1 MMKGIEG
8 YRFKY
13 TREWHHLT
21 STSCSDLILST
32 KLVRF
37 IYDTITNN
45 ERVSRHYKSKKGP
58 MSVCDRQR
66 RLRQRSTAFRLG
78 SPREKQCWAGEIRR
92 ELMKL
97 VAIAQRVQDLTL
109 NDLQRETTR

>member
-1 MMKGIEG
+1 LTSSTIDLFSGLLAEVEIEAEAPMVVEVAVMMKGIEG

-13 TREWHHLT
+13 TREWHDLT
-21 STSCSDLILST
+21 STSCSNLILST

-58 MSVCDRQR
+58 MSVCV
-66 RLRQRSTAFRLG
+66 TG
-78 SPREKQCWAGEIRR
+78 NVE
-92 ELMKL
+92 
-97 VAIAQRVQDLTL
+97 
-109 NDLQRETTR
+109 